1 MTTPAEGLVG
11 WRWNGPQLFVYFPT
25 FCGAGIQSGLELR
38 QLSVIDMGIE
48 PHCVPVVLQR
58 VQGLE
63 NWVGR
68 WEELRGL
75 PAVP

>member
-1 MTTPAEGLVG
+1 MEVE
-11 WRWNGPQLFVYFPT
+11 WPQLFVYFLT
-25 FCGAGIQSGLELR
+25 FCGTGIQSGLELG
-38 QLSVIDMGIE
+38 QLSVIDKGVE

-58 VQGLE
+58 VLGLE
-63 NWVGR
+63 TWVGR